1 MRETT
6 DIVSSAVVS
15 QDAVHQRVS
24 VRLMCN
30 GSLLAQPR
38 PTEVRCI
45 EEKWEYLAIPP
56 YPPDTVRD
64 GDEFVGD
71 NEKINSPL
79 PPTTGGNQKQ

>member
-1 MRETT
+1 VRETV
-6 DIVSSAVVS
+6 DLLSSAVAS

-24 VRLMCN
+24 VSSMSN

-45 EEKWEYLAIPP
+45 EEIWEYLAIPP
-56 YPPDTVRD
+56 SPPDTVRD